1 MQLTTN
7 GLRAAWR
14 GKDQWISDGG
24 ARGGGRLVARV
35 TRDGVALLFQYFAP
49 DGRKR
54 FFPLGPYDAN
64 GTRGLSLPKARD
76 RAAEL
81 SSLYRSGTMDL
92 HGHFQR
98 EHEAQERVRKAA
110 EDAARRAQEAAQ
122 RSTLKQLLDA
132 YVGHLER
139 QGKQSAGDVASIF
152 DTHVYKAAPELG
164 SRKAAEV
171 TIDEFVGLIGKLT
184 EAGKGR
190 TAAKL
195 RSYLRAAYSLA
206 IRSKTDP
213 SAPLGMRAFGVEVNP
228 LASVGALSQYSR
240 ARDRVLSG
248 PELAAFLKRLDALE
262 AGPQRDALQ
271 LCLMLGGQRPAQLLR
286 AKPADVDIDAS
297 TIVLYDPKGA
307 RQQPRRHVLPLTSDA
322 GKILKRRI
330 EEAKEGA
337 PVFSTDGHSNMR
349 HETVSA
355 LVTDISETMVTEK
368 EARSPFQL
376 RDIRRTCETM
386 LASLKVSS
394 DVRAQLQSHG
404 LGGVQQRHYDRH
416 EYSLE
421 KRAALEK
428 WSRHLA
434 ALKAGK
440 QADVVQLPRGKK
452 RTSGGATREEA
463 R

>member
-7 GLRAAWR
+7 GLRTAWR
-14 GKDQWISDGG
+14 GKDQWLSDGG
-24 ARGGGRLVARV
+24 ARGGGRLIARI

-49 DGRKR
+49 EGRKR
-54 FFPLGPYDAN
+54 FFPLGPYDSN

-81 SSLYRSGTMDL
+81 SALYRSGTMDL
-92 HGHFQR
+92 HEHFQR
-98 EHEAQERVRKAA
+98 ERDAEERARKAA

-132 YVGHLER
+132 YVGHLKR

-152 DTHVYKAAPELG
+152 DTHVFKAAPELG

-248 PELAAFLKRLDALE
+248 PELAAFLKRIDGLQE
-262 AGPQRDALQ
+262 RPQKDALQ
-271 LCLMLGGQRPAQLLR
+271 LCLCLGGQRPAQLLR
-286 AKPADVDIDAS
+286 AKPGDVDVDAG
-297 TIVLYDPKGA
+297 TITLYDPKGA
-307 RQQPRRHVLPLTSDA
+307 RQQPRRHVLPLTA
-322 GKILKRRI
+322 EATKILKRRV
-330 EEAKEGA
+330 EGA
-337 PVFSTDGHSNMR
+337 TDGIPLFSNDGRTRLR
-349 HETVSA
+349 HETVST
-355 LVTDISETMVTEK
+355 LVADIAEK
-368 EARSPFQL
+368 MLEKKESRELFQL

-416 EYSLE
+416 EYALE

-428 WSRHLA
+428 WARHLA

-440 QADVVQLPRGKK
+440 QADVVSLPRGKK
-452 RTSGGATREEA
+452 RAAREEVA
-463 R
+463 TQ

>member
-1 MQLTTN
+1 MAQITTN
-7 GLRAAWR
+7 ALRTKWR

-35 TRDGVALLFQYFAP
+35 TRDGVAMLFQYFAP

-54 FFPLGPYDAN
+54 FLPLGPYHPE
-64 GTRGLSLPKARD
+64 GTRGLSLPAARD
-76 RAAEL
+76 RAADL
-81 SSLYRSGTMDL
+81 SALYRSGTTDL
-92 HGHFQR
+92 HGHFDR
-98 EHEAQERVRKAA
+98 ERETEERLRKAA
-110 EDAARRAQEAAQ
+110 EEASRREQEAAQ
-122 RSTLKQLLDA
+122 RSTLRQLLDA

-139 QGKQSAGDVASIF
+139 QKKQSAGDVRSIF
-152 DTHVYKAAPELG
+152 ETHVFEAAPELG

-213 SAPLGMRAFGVEVNP
+213 SAPMRMRAFGVEVNP

-248 PELAAFLKRLDALE
+248 PELAAFLKRLDALS

-271 LCLMLGGQRPAQLLR
+271 LCLSLGGQRPAQLLR
-286 AKPADVDIDAS
+286 AKPADVDLDAA

-307 RQQPRRHVLPLTSDA
+307 RTQPRRHVLPLTSEA
-322 GKILKRRI
+322 SKILKRRL
-330 EEAKEGA
+330 EEASEAA
-337 PVFSTDGHSNMR
+337 PVFSTDGRTAMR
-349 HETVSA
+349 HETVST
-355 LVTDISETMVTEK
+355 LVTDISGTMVTEK

-386 LASLKVSS
+386 LAALKVSS
-394 DVRAQLQSHG
+394 DIRAQLQSHG

-416 EYSLE
+416 EYALE

-428 WSRHLA
+428 WGRHLA
-434 ALKAGK
+434 ALKSGK
-440 QADVVQLPRGKK
+440 QAKVVTLTRGEK
-452 RTSGGATREEA
+452 RTAREDA
-463 R
+463 ISP

>member
-1 MQLTTN
+1 MAQITTN
-7 GLRAAWR
+7 ALRAKWR
-14 GKDQWISDGG
+14 ERDRWLSDGG
-24 ARGGGRLVARV
+24 QRGGGRLVARI
-35 TRDGVALLFQYFAP
+35 TRDGVGFLFQYFAP

-54 FFPLGPYDAN
+54 FFPLGPYDAD
-64 GTRGLSLPKARD
+64 GVRGLSLPKARD

-81 SSLYRSGTMDL
+81 SALYRGGTMDL

-98 EHEAQERVRKAA
+98 EREAEERTRKAA
-110 EDAARRAQEAAQ
+110 EEAARREQEAAQ

-139 QGKQSAGDVASIF
+139 QGKQSARDVRSIF
-152 DTHVYKAAPELG
+152 DTHVYEAAPELG
-164 SRKAAEV
+164 SRKAAEIA
-171 TIDEFVGLIGKLT
+171 IDEFVGLIGKLT

-213 SAPLGMRAFGVEVNP
+213 SAPLAMRAFGVEVNP

-248 PELAAFLKRLDALE
+248 PELGAFLKRLDDLQ
-262 AGPQRDALQ
+262 AGPQRDALH
-271 LCLMLGGQRPAQLLR
+271 LCLYLGGQRPAQLLR
-286 AKPADVDIDAS
+286 AKPADVDLDAA

-307 RQQPRRHVLPLTSDA
+307 RQQPRRHVLPLTAEAS
-322 GKILKRRI
+322 KILKHRL
-330 EEAKEGA
+330 EEITDGT
-337 PVFSTDGHSNMR
+337 PLFSTDGRTGMR
-349 HETVSA
+349 HETASV
-355 LVTDISETMVTEK
+355 LVTEIAEAMVTGK

-386 LASLKVSS
+386 LAALKVSS

-416 EYSLE
+416 EYALE

-428 WSRHLA
+428 WSRHLT
-434 ALKAGK
+434 ALKSGK
-440 QADVVQLPRGKK
+440 KAEVIAIPRGK
-452 RTSGGATREEA
+452 RRIA
-463 R
+463 RNEVAHS